1 MYNNKKINYS
11 SATISPKTA
20 QCVVK
25 ICVLVSSFGRG
36 NQSQEVG
43 KNDVLP
49 LQSWKEACREISV
62 SGAQASKKKE
72 FSFAVRSRF
81 PATQCWEMCSQHVCV
96 GTGARGISIL
106 AESQFDKETSALLKQ
121 AHKRQPCDAG

>member
-1 MYNNKKINYS
+1 MKELS
-11 SATISPKTA
+11 SVTS
-20 QCVVK
+20 VVEGS
-25 ICVLVSSFGRG
+25 LQG
-36 NQSQEVG
+36 N
-43 KNDVLP
+43 
-49 LQSWKEACREISV
+49 LQ

-81 PATQCWEMCSQHVCV
+81 PATQCWEICSQHVCV

-121 AHKRQPCDAG
+121 AHKRQPRDTG